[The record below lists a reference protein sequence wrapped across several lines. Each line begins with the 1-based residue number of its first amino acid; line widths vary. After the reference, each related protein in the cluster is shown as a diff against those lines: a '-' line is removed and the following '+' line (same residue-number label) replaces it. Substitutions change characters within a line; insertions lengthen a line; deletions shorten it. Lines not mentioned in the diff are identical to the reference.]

1 MAISPLIDSLLDRL
15 CKRNA
20 RFARP
25 SKNNSWASS
34 ANPPPQLRDRR
45 TGGKKKI
52 DFNDGISR
60 IEIMSFAEVIE
71 QLPRFTVVERQEL
84 LRNVLELDD
93 EGLSDSELALV
104 DQRLAAYQA
113 DPARAVAAE
122 TMAERIRTR
131 FSL

>member
-1 MAISPLIDSLLDRL
+1 LL
-15 CKRNA
+15 
-20 RFARP
+20 
-25 SKNNSWASS
+25 
-34 ANPPPQLRDRR
+34 R
-45 TGGKKKI
+45 TGWKKKI
-52 DFNDGISR
+52 DFNDGISKIR
-60 IEIMSFAEVIE
+60 SMSFAQVIKE
-71 QLPRFTVVERQEL
+71 LPRFTVVERQEL

-122 TMAERIRTR
+122 TMAERVRTR